1 MHTVSGSLPATPP
14 FDFTKTL
21 RFIGMFSPAAGEQRA
36 SATSL
41 TKAVALDGRAV
52 AFTAAPAGD
61 VEHPA
66 VTYTLHADDPLTDA
80 DRATLEDRI
89 AFYLS
94 LDDDLRPV
102 YAIARADSV
111 FAPIVERLYGL
122 HQVKFL
128 TPFEN
133 ACWAVL
139 AQRTPMPIARRT
151 KDALVARYGVQI
163 DVDGTIYG
171 AFPEPQRLA
180 AVAPAEL
187 QDILRNERKADYLA
201 AVIRFF
207 AETDERWLRTGPY
220 DEVAASI
227 RAIRGIG
234 EWSASFI
241 LIRGLGRVE
250 RVPASDAEFANAA
263 ARVYNGG
270 APLPKADLQAL
281 IDRYSP
287 YAGHWAYYLRNAT
300 L

>member
-1 MHTVSGSLPATPP
+1 MHTVTGALPATPP
-14 FDFTKTL
+14 FDFAKTL
-21 RFIGMFSPAAGEQRA
+21 RLIGMFSPAAGEQHA
-36 SATSL
+36 TATSL

-52 AFTAAPAGD
+52 AFTVSPTGD
-61 VEHPA
+61 ADHPA
-66 VTYTLHADDPLTDA
+66 VSYTLRSNTPLTGA
-80 DRATLEDRI
+80 DRAALEDRI

-94 LDDDLRPV
+94 LDDNLRPF
-102 YAIARADSV
+102 YAIAREDSA
-111 FAPIVERLYGL
+111 FAPIVERLCGF

-139 AQRTPMPIARRT
+139 AQRTPMPLARRT

-163 DVDGTIYG
+163 AIDDMTYS

-187 QDILRNERKADYLA
+187 QDILRNERKTDYLA

-207 AETDERWLRTGPY
+207 AESDERWLRTGPY

-250 RVPASDAEFANAA
+250 RVPAGDAELANAA

-281 IDRYSP
+281 IDRYTP
-287 YAGHWAYYLRNAT
+287 YAGHWAYYLRNAA